1 MKTLPRVQ
9 RARAA
14 EIAKY
19 YTWSTDQVKKTKK
32 VPNQFTLI
40 CSTLGQIV
48 WHIATDLWSW
58 QEIKILGLLLMIY
71 YYVLLSNY
79 VPLHRLQWWESPL
92 CLGVFFSA
100 HLLFNSVPLHR
111 QQWSESPLCLGVLF
125 SAHLL
130 SNSVPLHRLQWP
142 ESPLCLGVFFGAH
155 LLSNS
160 VPLHRLRWSESP
172 LCLGVFFSAHLLS
185 NSVPLHRLRWPGWP
199 LCSGVLFSAHLLSSS
214 VLLHRLRWPA
224 WPRCSEVL
232 SVPTCYPILFLFIG
246 YSRQRGHF
254 VQCRTLGHSLG
265 IALDNLR
272 AAGEVEA
279 FVPVTLPP
287 G

>member
-79 VPLHRLQWWESPL
+79 VPLHRLQW
-92 CLGVFFSA
+92 
-100 HLLFNSVPLHR
+100 
-111 QQWSESPLCLGVLF
+111 
-125 SAHLL
+125 
-130 SNSVPLHRLQWP
+130 
-142 ESPLCLGVFFGAH
+142 
-155 LLSNS
+155 
-160 VPLHRLRWSESP
+160 SESP

-185 NSVPLHRLRWPGWP
+185 NSVPFHRLRWPGWP